1 MLIESERKEMNAEE
15 VRRYFID
22 VLESRSFHLEE
33 LLEYVEPRLYYLD
46 FPLSKEEKEQY
57 RNGYRD
63 GYLDLL
69 QDILGLMQESD
80 FGM

>member
-1 MLIESERKEMNAEE
+1 MNVEE
-15 VRRYFID
+15 VRQYFID
-22 VLESRSFHLEE
+22 VLENREFFLEE
-33 LLEYVEPRLYYLD
+33 ELKYVEPNNFYGYNFID
-46 FPLSKEEKEQY
+46 EKFQY

-69 QDILGLMQESD
+69 QDILGLMQEED

>member
-1 MLIESERKEMNAEE
+1 MDVDE
-15 VRRYFID
+15 VRQYFID

-33 LLEYVEPRLYYLD
+33 ELKPVQPNTYYTDFEHYVE
-46 FPLSKEEKEQY
+46 EKKQY
-57 RNGYRD
+57 KNGYRD
-63 GYLDLL
+63 GYLNLL